1 MMLRLT
7 LRHPASGAEADVE
20 VTAEP
25 GSSVGSLLAASPIP
39 VAGRPCY
46 LARPEGS
53 SGSVVRL
60 DPDATL
66 AAAGITHGCVV
77 SVGAPA
83 AVAAGGPPAAAGA
96 LEIVDGPGRG
106 TLHWVAPGRHVVG
119 RGNAADVRLEDLS
132 VSRAHAGLD
141 VGADRDATSVADLGS
156 SNGTTLDGR
165 PLGTGPLH
173 GGSRIGM
180 GDTVLQ
186 WTPLP
191 ARAAHATP
199 SPDGRLDFDRAF
211 APAPALPRTRITFP
225 DAAAESSALVRVLL
239 TAGAPLLAGVLMAW
253 LFRQPAMLLFAVL
266 GPLMALGPYLGDRR
280 SRGHRSREQRA
291 VRERAERDLAEHVR
305 REEHARATLTPDRV
319 HLAAAATGA
328 GRGLWPRGG
337 ESPHGLVVRVGT
349 ADAEAMLD
357 LHGTPWPGFRP
368 PVLRA
373 APVTVDLRRA
383 GVLGV
388 VGKPR
393 DTAPL
398 VRWLVTQLAVLRSPE
413 DLTLVVL
420 AADDADAEDDLSWT
434 RWLPHAEVGE
444 TGRAPCR
451 IGVTAATRTARL
463 TELTELIA
471 ARRTA
476 ADAGPADAWAQEVV
490 VLLQG
495 AVALRRL
502 PGIRQVL
509 REGPAVG
516 VHAICV
522 DRQDLNECHAL
533 CAVDGDRLVLTPS
546 RQEPSVVVR
555 AEGLDLATAGDLA
568 RSLAP
573 MRDRL
578 TLAGAQAAVP
588 YPVRYVDLVAM
599 PEPSPEHVRQR
610 WSARPGPTTEA
621 VLGADGAGRVCVDL
635 ARQGPHTM
643 LGGATGAG
651 KSILLQTLVTALLL
665 DNRPD
670 ELNLVLVDFKG
681 GSAFLPFAGCP
692 HVVGLIRSTGSTPA
706 DVFDE
711 AAAVRVLASVRAE
724 VRRRESIL
732 APYGGEL
739 DEYWRAR
746 RTDRRLA
753 ALPRLVMIF
762 DEFARV
768 LETTPD
774 FLRELVNVSA
784 KGRSL
789 GIHLVLATQSLQGK
803 LSPELKNNIDL
814 RISLRQN
821 EVSDSVEV
829 LGAPDAAGIPGH
841 LRGRGMILCT
851 RDEVRLPRVFQ
862 SGYLGDAPP
871 RGGAV
876 PARVR
881 LVDWPS
887 LGADR
892 PEPDDASR
900 GGDTDQT
907 LVIAA
912 IEQAA
917 RELAV
922 PAPSRPLL
930 PPLPAVVRPA
940 DVDQLAT
947 VAPAPTAVPFGLVDD
962 PAGQAQL
969 PAVLDL
975 AGTDRLLIA
984 GGPQSGRTTAA
995 RALVRA
1001 LAVRF
1006 RPDRVHLYVLE
1017 QHPGGLADAARLPH
1031 CGAVLSPAEPDRIR
1045 RFVIWLEGEVQ
1056 RRKSAGSTAAAA
1068 LPWIVVVIDGWEQ
1081 FENRSDPTFMETS
1094 LLGRLRAV
1102 ITAGTPLGVHVVALG
1117 GQDLLAGKLPA
1128 LFSRRI
1134 LLPFPQE
1141 DVRRAH
1147 LLPGTPR
1154 PPLVPGRGI
1163 DAATGRQVQ
1172 VVDADLADLA
1182 DLADPADP
1190 ADPAGLG
1197 DLQRPIGGAVA
1208 VSFPSLPVAV
1218 PSREVARPVGV
1229 ADTWVPLGV
1238 GGQDVG
1244 PVGADLFEAGP
1255 HLLLISGR
1263 AGSGRTTALAA
1274 LGGALRRAGVGVL
1287 AVAPP
1292 RSPLPGLL
1300 PEDDGVRVVS
1310 GTTVKDR
1317 DLRDAVAAF
1326 GDGRYAM
1333 LVDDV
1338 EQLTVVPEQDGFAD
1352 RPTVLQ
1358 DVAAPGALGTRALV
1372 LAGDALPVLSGG
1384 RRNLMRV
1391 VTEVMTSGRRL
1402 LLTPTQPMAARE
1414 HGVNLEPDQFLAG
1427 PPGRGYLTDGSDLQL
1442 VQLALPS

>member
-1 MMLRLT
+1 MT
-7 LRHPASGAEADVE
+7 HPASGAEADVE

-25 GSSVGSLLAASPIP
+25 GSSVASLLAASPIP
-39 VAGRPCY
+39 IAGQPCY
-46 LARPEGS
+46 LGRPNGG
-53 SGSVVRL
+53 SGSTVRL

-83 AVAAGGPPAAAGA
+83 PVPAGGPAAAAGV
-96 LEIVDGPGRG
+96 LEIVEGPGRG
-106 TLHWVAPGRHVVG
+106 NLHWTAPGRHILG
-119 RGNAADVRLEDLS
+119 RGTGASVRFEDLS

-141 VGADRDATSVADLGS
+141 LGADPDAASVVDLGS
-156 SNGTTLDGR
+156 SNGTTLDGQ
-165 PLGTGPLH
+165 PLGAGRLLH
-173 GGSRIGM
+173 AGSRIGM

-191 ARAAHATP
+191 ARAAHGTP

-211 APAPALPRTRITFP
+211 APAPAIPRTRITFP

-239 TAGAPLLAGVLMAW
+239 TAGAPLLGGALMAW

-266 GPLMALGPYLGDRR
+266 GPLMALGPYLSERR
-280 SRGHRSREQRA
+280 ARGNRSREQRV

-305 REEHARATLTPDRV
+305 REEQARTTLTPDRV
-319 HLAAAATGA
+319 HLAAVATGT

-337 ESPHGLVVRVGT
+337 ESAHGLVVRVGT
-349 ADAEAMLD
+349 ADAEAALD
-357 LHGTPWPGFRP
+357 LHGMPGPGFRP

-388 VGKPR
+388 VGEPH
-393 DTAPL
+393 DTGPL

-413 DLTLVVL
+413 DLALAVLV
-420 AADDADAEDDLSWT
+420 AKDADAEDDLSWT
-434 RWLPHAEVGE
+434 RWLPHVEVGE

-451 IGVTAATRTARL
+451 TGVTAATRTARL
-463 TELTELIA
+463 TELAELVA

-476 ADAGPADAWAQEVV
+476 ADGGQVDGWPQEVV

-522 DRQDLNECHAL
+522 DRQDMNECHAL

-546 RQEPSVVVR
+546 RQEPPVVVR
-555 AEGLDLATAGDLA
+555 PEGLDLAAVGGIA
-568 RSLAP
+568 RALAP

-578 TLAGAQAAVP
+578 TPVGAQAGVP
-588 YPVRYVDLVAM
+588 YPVRYLDLVGM

-610 WSARPGPTTEA
+610 WATRPGPTTEA
-621 VLGADGAGRVCVDL
+621 VLGADGAGPVCVDL

-681 GSAFLPFAGCP
+681 GSAFLPFASCP

-706 DVFDE
+706 EVFDE

-746 RTDRRLA
+746 RTDRALP

-768 LETTPD
+768 LETSPD

-829 LGAPDAAGIPGH
+829 LGAPDAVGIPGH

-851 RDEVRLPRVFQ
+851 KDEVRLPRVFQ
-862 SGYLGDAPP
+862 SGYLGDVPP
-871 RGGAV
+871 DGGAA

-881 LVDWPS
+881 VVDWPS

-892 PEPDDASR
+892 PEPDAVPRD
-900 GGDTDQT
+900 GQTDQT

-930 PPLPAVVRPA
+930 PPLPAVVRA
-940 DVDQLAT
+940 SDVDRLAT
-947 VAPAPTAVPFGLVDD
+947 VAPALTAVPFGLVDD

-969 PAVLDL
+969 HAVLDL
-975 AGTDRLLIA
+975 AGNDRLLIA

-1006 RPDRVHLYVLE
+1006 RPEQVHLYVVE
-1017 QHPGGLADAARLPH
+1017 QHPGGLVDAARLPH

-1045 RFVIWLEGEVQ
+1045 RFVTWLEGEVQ
-1056 RRKSAGSTAAAA
+1056 RRKSARSTGATA

-1081 FENRSDPTFMETS
+1081 FENRSDPTFVESS
-1094 LLGRLRAV
+1094 LLARLRAV

-1172 VVDADLADLA
+1172 VVDAMADLA
-1182 DLADPADP
+1182 E
-1190 ADPAGLG
+1190 LG
-1197 DLQRPIGGAVA
+1197 DLQWPIAGAAPVR
-1208 VSFPSLPVAV
+1208 FPSLPVAV
-1218 PSREVARPVGV
+1218 PSRDVARPDGV

-1238 GGQDVG
+1238 GGQDVSS
-1244 PVGADLFEAGP
+1244 VGVDLFEAGP
-1255 HLLLISGR
+1255 HLLLISGP
-1263 AGSGRTTALAA
+1263 AGSGRTGALAA

-1300 PEDDGVRVVS
+1300 PADDGVRLVS
-1310 GTTVKDR
+1310 GTTVKDG

-1333 LVDDV
+1333 LVDDF
-1338 EQLTVVPEQDGFAD
+1338 EQLTVVPEQDGFTD
-1352 RPTVLQ
+1352 QPTLLQ
-1358 DVAAPGALGTRALV
+1358 DLAAPGALGTRALV
-1372 LAGDALPVLSGG
+1372 LAGDALPVLSGQ

-1391 VTEVMTSGRRL
+1391 VTEAMTSGRRL

-1414 HGVNLEPDQFLAG
+1414 HGVSLEPDQFLAG